1 MAKEAKIKIENNVRR
16 LRFEHDEMTQAQL
29 AEKAKVTRQTI
40 AAIEKNKYSPSLELA
55 FMIADIFD
63 EPLEDVF
70 YLPKRQAMEN
80 GGMK

>member
-1 MAKEAKIKIENNVRR
+1 MGKEAKIKIENNVRR

-29 AEKAKVTRQTI
+29 ADKAKVTRQTI

-70 YLPKRQAMEN
+70 YLPKRRAVEN